1 MDTDRKLMQIIEE
14 TSERYKET
22 LNRLAAGED
31 RDSDAKS
38 PMEESMSEGE
48 E

>member
-1 MDTDRKLMQIIEE
+1 MDTDQKLMQIIEE

-22 LNRLAAGED
+22 LNRLAQGED
-31 RDSDAKS
+31 RDSDAES
-38 PMEESMSEGE
+38 TMEESMSEGE